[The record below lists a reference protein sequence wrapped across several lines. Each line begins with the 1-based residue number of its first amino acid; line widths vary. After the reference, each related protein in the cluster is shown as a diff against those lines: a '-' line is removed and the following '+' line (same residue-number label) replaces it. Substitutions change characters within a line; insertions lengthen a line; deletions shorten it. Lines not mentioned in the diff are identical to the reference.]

1 VKVVDAVAG
10 KSKPSELAQRARAL
24 YESRLKAILEPEQ
37 NGRAVAIHVDSGD
50 YVVADT
56 HTAAGKVMDNLHPD
70 GFFVTMTI
78 GPVTAADFAVAQ
90 RILAGQRS

>member
-1 VKVVDAVAG
+1 VAG
-10 KSKPSELAQRARAL
+10 TNKPSKLAQKARAF

-56 HTAAGKVMDNLHPD
+56 HTAAGKAMDDLHPD
-70 GFFVTMTI
+70 GLFVTMTI
-78 GPVTAADFAVAQ
+78 GPPTAADMSVAQ
-90 RILAGQRS
+90 RVLAIGLGERRR